1 MKILFVHPPTGN
13 AYELFKAFKENP
25 ECSIEL
31 LSNEKNKTFSLL
43 YKIRYKLK
51 VQSDLY
57 NYNKLLVTT
66 DLSNID
72 VVFIVKG
79 TMIYP
84 NTLKK
89 IKQRYRN
96 IKIVSWALDNM
107 YVWHN
112 RTLFY
117 TLGLKYY
124 DLVSTTKTNN
134 VEELTR
140 IGAKKVF
147 FHNNAYSKKVHRPL
161 PNKSSKYSHDVLFI
175 GALEKERFESMRFLA
190 EHGLEV
196 HIYTDSWQEAIFKS
210 NSTNL
215 IIHPGGLYGDDYAE
229 AISNSKVA
237 LCFLRKINRD
247 QQTTRSIEIPACG
260 GCMVA
265 EQTEEHLG
273 LFEADK
279 EAVFFKNDTEL
290 LHKVKAL
297 LTNPRRRIEIAKN
310 GLQRCLDSGYSY
322 DDLAR
327 KLIYEINEIE

>member
-13 AYELFKAFKENP
+13 AYELFNAFKENAG
-25 ECSIEL
+25 CSIEM

-57 NYNKLLVTT
+57 NYNKLLSAT
-66 DLSNID
+66 DLSKID

-84 NTLKK
+84 KTLKK
-89 IKQRYRN
+89 IKHRYRN

-107 YVWHN
+107 YAWHN

-134 VEELTR
+134 VVELKR

-147 FHNNAYSKKVHRPL
+147 FHNNTYSKKLHRPL
-161 PNKSSKYSHDVLFI
+161 PNKSSKYNHDVLFI
-175 GALEKERFESMRFLA
+175 GALEKERFQSMRFLA
-190 EHGLEV
+190 EHGIEV
-196 HIYTDSWQEAIFKS
+196 HIYTDSWQESVFKS

-215 IIHPGGLYGDDYAE
+215 IIHPSGLYGDDYAE
-229 AISNSKVA
+229 AISNSKVT

-265 EQTEEHLG
+265 EYTEEHLG
-273 LFEADK
+273 LFKEDK
-279 EAVFFKNDTEL
+279 EAVFFKNDEEL
-290 LHKVKAL
+290 LNKIRML
-297 LTNPRRRIEIAKN
+297 LANPKKRIGIAKS
-310 GLQRCLDSGYSY
+310 GLERCKNSEYSY
-322 DDLAR
+322 DNLAV
-327 KLIYEINEIE
+327 KLINEIKNI